1 MKKIQIKSR
10 NIVFGVSML
19 AAFSWCWFS
28 LDVKAADSQ
37 DVEWKSVVFGQ
48 STSAANNSITIDAA
62 TRSVTITAGTKDG
75 SVAGGKVTGSHDG
88 MAFYYTDIP
97 AAKNFELSAKVKV
110 NYFAK
115 ATPDNQEAFGIM
127 ARDAIGKDFDTTVFP
142 SNMIL
147 VGGYR
152 GNVQSVFRNNVK
164 DLSGVGA
171 AMEDV
176 FKFGD
181 RPANDGT
188 ATFFLKIKKT
198 NTGYHA
204 SVDNSPEKIYYRP
217 KQLEILDPT
226 HIYIGFFA
234 ARVASI
240 TVSDIRLVTSEMA
253 TDPPGVPEPPKPAAA
268 QINVLSPITAFLAG
282 YDLTISTNVKGR
294 LDIKQNSVLMDSVSI
309 NEMEPFKKN
318 VTLIAGKNVFEISLT
333 PDAPGSVPVSSQYVV
348 TFKTYGKPGRALY
361 VSPEGQATATGGIK
375 DPIDIYSAVQ
385 FAQPGQIIYVRKG
398 VYNLTTP
405 LLIEKGN
412 NGTPAKLKVLSAYLK
427 EKPVLDFGK
436 KSNGVILR
444 GNYWKIYGLDITN
457 ASSYGCWISGNHNL
471 LELNHLYANGDTGLQ
486 ISTLSSEKAV
496 NWPSNNLVLNCT
508 SHDNRDKSENNADG
522 FAAKLACGEGNVF
535 RGCISYNNCD
545 DGYDL
550 YAKLETGPIGAI
562 TIENCIA
569 YGNGKLSDGTKT
581 KGDGNGFKL
590 GGEGLPV
597 KHILRNCLA
606 FGNENTGI
614 TSNSDP
620 VIVVENTTSVDNGKF
635 NYEFSYYA
643 TVKPRFSAKNNIS
656 FHTKAGDPDSIPVD
670 VSAADNYFYNGADSV
685 NLSGK
690 KITSADFKSLVA
702 PVTFVR
708 NAKGSIMM
716 NDYMALVP
724 KSPVTGGFDIKSFMK

>member
-1 MKKIQIKSR
+1 MKKIQIKSG
-10 NIVFGVSML
+10 NIVFSVLML
-19 AAFSWCWFS
+19 AAFTWWCFS

-37 DVEWKSVVFGQ
+37 KVEWKSVVFGQ
-48 STSAANNSITIDAA
+48 STSAANNSITVDTAA
-62 TRSVTITAGTKDG
+62 QSVTITGGAKDG
-75 SVAGGKVTGSHDG
+75 GVTGGKVTGSHDG
-88 MAFYYTDIP
+88 IAFYYTDIP
-97 AAKNFELSAKVKV
+97 AVKNFELSAKVKV

-115 ATPDNQEAFGIM
+115 VAPDNQEAFGIM
-127 ARDAIGKDFDTTVFP
+127 ARDAVGKDFDNTVFP
-142 SNMIL
+142 SNMVL

-152 GNVQSVFRNNVK
+152 GNIQSVFRNHVK
-164 DLSGVGA
+164 DPSGAGA

-188 ATFFLKIKKT
+188 ATYLLKLKKT
-198 NTGYHA
+198 NTGYLV

-217 KQLEILDPT
+217 KQLEVLNPD
-226 HIYIGFFA
+226 HVYVGFFA

-240 TVSDIRLVTSEMA
+240 TVSDIRISTSDVA
-253 TDPPGVPEPPKPAAA
+253 TDPPGVPEPPKPVAA
-268 QINVLSPITAFLAG
+268 QINVLSPTTASLSG

-294 LDIKQNSVLMDSVSI
+294 LDIKQNGAPIHSVSI
-309 NEMEPFKKN
+309 NEAEPFMKN
-318 VTLIAGKNVFEISLT
+318 VILIAGKNTFEISLT
-333 PDAPGSVPVSSQYVV
+333 PDALGSIPVSSQYAV
-348 TFKTYGKPGRALY
+348 TFKTYGTPGQALY
-361 VSPEGQATATGGIK
+361 VSPEGQATATGGLK

-405 LLIEKGN
+405 LVIEKGN
-412 NGTPAKLKVLSAYLK
+412 NGTPAKPKMLSAYLK

-436 KSNGVILR
+436 KSIGVIL
-444 GNYWKIYGLDITN
+444 GGDYWKIYGLDITN

-471 LELNHLYANGDTGLQ
+471 LELIHLYANGDTGLQ
-486 ISTLSSEKAV
+486 ISALSSEKAV
-496 NWPSNNLVLNCT
+496 HWPANNLVLNCT

-562 TIENCIA
+562 VIENCIA
-569 YGNGKLSDGTKT
+569 YGNGKLSDGAKT

-606 FGNENTGI
+606 FQNESAGV

-620 VIVVENTTSVDNGKF
+620 AIVVQNTTSVDNGKF

-643 TVKPRFSAKNNIS
+643 TAQPQFSVKNNIS
-656 FHTKAGDPDSIPVD
+656 FHTKAGAADSIPAHG
-670 VSAADNYFYNGADSV
+670 SAADNYFYNGADSV
-685 NLSGK
+685 NSSGK
-690 KITSADFKSLVA
+690 KITLADFKSLVA

-708 NAKGSIMM
+708 NSKGSIMI

-724 KSPVTGGFDIKSFMK
+724 KSFVTGGFNIKNFTK